1 MDLANNRITG
11 IFSLG
16 HSNELTKRI
25 DDVHDRWILWRDTA
39 WFIMLAKQKI
49 IPEKHLSDIVKT
61 VRELYADRENKYT
74 NERFGI
80 ENYAISK
87 LGTER
92 AGFLSMG
99 RTVPSQDQQFVARHK
114 LMKLM
119 CMFYDFQ
126 KSLLNFAS
134 EHHETV
140 MPGYTHFRQAQ
151 PTTLGHYLLSVFDPI
166 ERILKTVEDSYIA
179 MSLNELGC
187 GALAGTSLP
196 IDRHMV
202 SKYLGL
208 EGLIE
213 NTNDAVAYTD
223 GYVLLVSS
231 LANIMAVVSRLA
243 LDLNIWSTLEYGF
256 CEVPLSVECVNGT
269 SVAVK
274 KGGASR
280 STSFFMPNKAGKGMN
295 SPALE
300 QTRAGAAQVAGLLTE
315 TVAMGMRTSHAD
327 MHEMLHML
335 DSTGRAIDKTL
346 EFMNIYIHLFKHITV
361 FKDRMLEMARTG
373 YSCATELS
381 NVLVINYDID
391 SRTAHHIINGFCIE
405 SDEKDIP
412 SGKANLAIF
421 DKYYEEVTGHKS
433 GMSEAELRKAL
444 DPVNFIHT
452 HKTQGGVSPDET
464 KRMLN
469 ERTKRL
475 EEYLTRHKS
484 RIKKLEDAKKRTLSD
499 LESL

>member
-1 MDLANNRITG
+1 MIFANNRITG
-11 IFSLG
+11 IYSPG
-16 HSNELTKRI
+16 YSSELTKRI

-49 IPEKHLSDIVKT
+49 IPEKYLADIAKT
-61 VRELYADRENKYT
+61 VRELYDDRENEYT

-80 ENYAISK
+80 EKYAISK
-87 LGTER
+87 LGMER

-99 RTVPSQDQQFVARHK
+99 RTIPSQDQQFAARHK

-119 CMFYDFQ
+119 CLFYDFQ

-134 EHHETV
+134 EHLETV
-140 MPGYTHFRQAQ
+140 MPGYTHFRHAQ

-166 ERILKTVEDSYIA
+166 ERILKTVEESYVA

-196 IDRHMV
+196 IDREMV
-202 SKYLGL
+202 SEYLGL

-231 LANIMAVVSRLA
+231 LANIMAVVSRMA
-243 LDLNIWSTLEYGF
+243 LDLNIWSTMEYGF
-256 CEVPLSVECVNGT
+256 CEVPLSIWFENGKYKPVEAGR
-269 SVAVK
+269 S
-274 KGGASR
+274 GG
-280 STSFFMPNKAGKGMN
+280 STSFFMPNKAGKGIN

-300 QTRAGAAQVAGLLTE
+300 QTRAGAAELAGLLME
-315 TVAMGMRTSHAD
+315 TVTMGMRTVHGD

-335 DSTGRAIDKTL
+335 DSTGRAIDLTF
-346 EFMNIYIHLFKHITV
+346 EFLNIYIGLLQHITV

-381 NVLVINYDID
+381 NVLVINYGID
-391 SRTAHHIINGFCIE
+391 SRTAHHIINEFCIE
-405 SDEKDIP
+405 SDRENIP
-412 SGKANLAIF
+412 SAKASLEIF
-421 DKYYEEVTGHKS
+421 EKHYEKITGHKS
-433 GMSEAELRKAL
+433 GMSEPELRKAL

-452 HKTQGGVSPDET
+452 HKSKGGVSPVET
-464 KRMLN
+464 KRMLG
-469 ERTKRL
+469 ERSRRL
-475 EEYLTRHKS
+475 EEYLARHEA
-484 RIKKLEDAKKRTLSD
+484 RIQKLEDAKKMTLSD
-499 LESL
+499 LERL

>member
-1 MDLANNRITG
+1 MDLANNSITG
-11 IFSLG
+11 IGSPG
-16 HSNELTKRI
+16 YSSELTKRI

-39 WFIMLAKQKI
+39 WFLMLVKQNI
-49 IPEKHLSDIVKT
+49 IPEKRLPDTTKAI
-61 VRELYADRENKYT
+61 RELYADRESEFT
-74 NERFGI
+74 NVRFGI
-80 ENYAISK
+80 EKYAISK
-87 LGTER
+87 LGKER
-92 AGFLSMG
+92 AGFMSMG

-119 CMFYDFQ
+119 CMFYEFQ

-134 EHHETV
+134 EHLETI
-140 MPGYTHFRQAQ
+140 MPGYTHFRHAQ

-196 IDRHMV
+196 IDRNMV
-202 SKYLGL
+202 SEYLGL

-231 LANIMAVVSRLA
+231 LANIMSVVSRLS

-256 CEVPLSVECVNGT
+256 LEVPPYAGYENGK
-269 SVAVK
+269 SVAIK
-274 KGGASR
+274 TGASSR

-295 SPALE
+295 SICLE
-300 QTRAGAAQVAGLLTE
+300 QTRVGAAQVAGLLTE
-315 TVAMGMRTSHAD
+315 TIAMGMRTTHAD

-335 DSTGRAIDKTL
+335 DSTGNAIDKT
-346 EFMNIYIHLFKHITV
+346 FKHMNIYIPLFEHITV

-373 YSCATELS
+373 YSSATELV
-381 NVLVINYDID
+381 NVLVMNYDLD
-391 SRTAHHIINGFCIE
+391 TRTAHHIINGFCIE

-412 SGKANLAIF
+412 SSKASLAIF
-421 DKYYEEVTGHKS
+421 DKYYEEVLGHKS

-452 HKTQGGVSPDET
+452 HKTQGGVSPAET
-464 KRMLN
+464 KRMVD
-469 ERTKRL
+469 ERLIRL
-475 EEYLTRHKS
+475 EEYLSRHKA
-484 RIKKLEDAKKRTLSD
+484 RIIKLETAKKKTLSD

>member
-1 MDLANNRITG
+1 MDLKNNRITEIYSVG
-11 IFSLG
+11 YS
-16 HSNELTKRI
+16 SELTKRI
-25 DDVHDRWILWRDTA
+25 DAVHDRWILWRDTA

-49 IPEKHLSDIVKT
+49 IPGKYLADIAKT
-61 VRELYADRENKYT
+61 VRELYADRENEYT

-80 ENYAISK
+80 EKYAISK
-87 LGTER
+87 LGTKR

-99 RTVPSQDQQFVARHK
+99 RTIPSQDQQFAARHK

-126 KSLLNFAS
+126 KSLLRFAAD
-134 EHHETV
+134 HLETV
-140 MPGYTHFRQAQ
+140 MPGYTHLRHAQ

-166 ERILKTVEDSYIA
+166 ERILKTVEDSYVA

-196 IDRHMV
+196 IDRDMI
-202 SKYLGL
+202 SDYLGL

-213 NTNDAVAYTD
+213 NTNDAVCYTD

-256 CEVPLSVECVNGT
+256 CEVPLSIKFVNGEY
-269 SVAVK
+269 VATESGK
-274 KGGASR
+274 SSG
-280 STSFFMPNKAGKGMN
+280 STSFFMPNKAGKGIN
-295 SPALE
+295 SPILE
-300 QTRAGAAQVAGLLTE
+300 QTRAGAAQLAGVLTE
-315 TVAMGMRTSHAD
+315 TVTMGMRTAHGD
-327 MHEMLHML
+327 MHEMLHLL
-335 DSTGRAIDKTL
+335 DSSGRAIDLTH
-346 EFMNIYIHLFKHITV
+346 EFMNIYIHLFKNITV

-381 NVLVINYDID
+381 NVLVMNYDID
-391 SRTAHHIINGFCIE
+391 SRTAHHIINEFCIE

-412 SGKANLAIF
+412 SGKASLAIF
-421 DKYYEEVTGHKS
+421 DKHYEKITGRKS
-433 GMSEAELRKAL
+433 GMSESELRKTL

-464 KRMLN
+464 KRMVD
-469 ERTKRL
+469 ERSTRL
-475 EEYLTRHKS
+475 EEYLARHKA
-484 RIKKLEDAKKRTLSD
+484 RITKLEDSKKRTLSD
-499 LESL
+499 LETL